1 MKAIV
6 NWVTSINLK
15 EVQDFVDFVNFYRC
29 FIKNFSKLVKSF
41 TQLTWKDTFFVWNE
55 VCVEVF
61 DNLKKQI
68 SSTSVLRHFDVKRQA
83 ILKIDAFNYVKDDIL
98 SQYNDENVLHS
109 IVFYSKSMISAEC
122 NYHIY
127 DKKLLAII
135 RCFEHWRLELED
147 TELFIQMF
155 TDHQTLKIFMKNKQ
169 LTRWQANYLN
179 ILSKFNFQ
187 IIFQSDKINIK
198 VDALT
203 RMSMINSFKS
213 AKEID
218 DRFQTILISNQID
231 VLSIEFKIESEYKIN
246 LYQCVHLVN
255 QKNELCNEYWQA
267 MNKDELKLHDMKLKN
282 CQIIDNV
289 LFKKSLLWMLKQM
302 HTKLLQE
309 IHDQSSILHSDI
321 RWTIDLVQRFYY
333 WSDHQ
338 ATIRQYIRN
347 CHVCQRSKASWD
359 DTNDLL
365 QSLSI
370 FQQRWQDIAMNFI
383 IELLLLKN
391 YNVICMIIC
400 RLFKERHYVFCHWE
414 DDDISIEET
423 VWIMLWNVYWLHDLL
438 SSIVSNRDFQ
448 FILIMWQSLCKQL
461 KIKVNLS
468 TVYHSEIDDQSKQV
482 NQDVECELRIYC
494 NYMQNDWAK

>member
-1 MKAIV
+1 MNFIKVKAIV
-6 NWVTSINLK
+6 NWATSTNLK
-15 EVQDFVDFVNFYRC
+15 EIQDFVDFINFYQH
-29 FIKNFSKLVKSF
+29 FIKNFSKLVKLF
-41 TQLTWKDTFFVWNE
+41 TQLTWKNTSFVWNE

-68 SSTSVLRHFDVKRQA
+68 SSTSVLRHFNVKHQA
-83 ILKIDAFNYVKDDIL
+83 ILKINAFNYVKDDIL

-109 IVFYSKSMISAEC
+109 IVFYSKSMISAKC

-135 RCFEHWRLELED
+135 WCFEHWWFKLED

-203 RMSMINSFKS
+203 KMSMIDNSES
-213 AKEID
+213 AKNVD
-218 DRFQTILISNQID
+218 DHFQTILILNWINI
-231 VLSIEFKIESEYKIN
+231 LSIEFEIESEYEIN
-246 LYQCVHLVN
+246 LYQCIHLVN

-289 LFKKSLLWMLKQM
+289 LFKKSLLWVLKQM
-302 HTKLLQE
+302 HTKLLQK
-309 IHDQSSILHSDI
+309 IHDQSSISYSDI
-321 RWTIDLVQRFYY
+321 KWMIDLVQHFYY

-338 ATIRQYIRN
+338 VTIWQYIQN
-347 CHVCQRSKASWD
+347 CHVCQWSKASWD

-365 QSLSI
+365 QSL
-370 FQQRWQDIAMNFI
+370 
-383 IELLLLKN
+383 L
-391 YNVICMIIC
+391 
-400 RLFKERHYVFCHWE
+400 
-414 DDDISIEET
+414 
-423 VWIMLWNVYWLHDLL
+423 
-438 SSIVSNRDFQ
+438 
-448 FILIMWQSLCKQL
+448 ILQ
-461 KIKVNLS
+461 
-468 TVYHSEIDDQSKQV
+468 
-482 NQDVECELRIYC
+482 
-494 NYMQNDWAK
+494 